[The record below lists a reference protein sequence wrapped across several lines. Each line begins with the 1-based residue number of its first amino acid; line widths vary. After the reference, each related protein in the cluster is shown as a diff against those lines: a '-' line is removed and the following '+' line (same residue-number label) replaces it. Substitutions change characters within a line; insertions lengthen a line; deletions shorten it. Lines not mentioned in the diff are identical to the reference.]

1 MAWAFILLVAAVL
14 AESVMDPMFSLNP
27 GVRGHVD
34 SSSLRPEGKILPG
47 GKFRLVDELRY
58 AVVQLDADGR
68 LDPEFQ
74 PLRTDMILD
83 EWQPVDLAL
92 PSDGYALLTIGGS
105 TQRISPDGRDVR
117 AWGAFGSAPVCGGE
131 NSVPGQLFGIQFS
144 TWGKWQLPA
153 SGSAFHRCSS
163 PLEKCQPQFRPNLVG
178 TGKRQRSLPGC
189 SVQNRMANP
198 GIHEVMG
205 GGDGDFR

>member
-131 NSVPGQLFGIQFS
+131 NSVPGQLFVGS
-144 TWGKWQLPA
+144 DSANGA
-153 SGSAFHRCSS
+153 SGSS
-163 PLEKCQPQFRPNLVG
+163 P
-178 TGKRQRSLPGC
+178 RQDHFFIGAAARWRS
-189 SVQNRMANP
+189 ANP
-198 GIHEVMG
+198 SFDRI
-205 GGDGDFR
+205 